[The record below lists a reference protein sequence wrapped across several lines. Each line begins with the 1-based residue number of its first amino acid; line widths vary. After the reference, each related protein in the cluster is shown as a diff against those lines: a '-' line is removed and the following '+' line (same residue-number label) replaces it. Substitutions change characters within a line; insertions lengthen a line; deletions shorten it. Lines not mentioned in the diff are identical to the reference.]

1 MQRFYKLFTFLCIS
15 GLILSCTSV
24 EYIKIGN
31 EFPSLAET
39 DDVQVFMSSNPAQK
53 YEKIGLV
60 RIRGGSLEKRIE
72 EAKEYAREK
81 GGNAVIAREIGAL
94 SDPATD
100 EVVEK
105 VGASTYETQ
114 EFSIIKLETGGTSIA
129 KADKLEEATESEK
142 GKGSKEQ
149 DENILSLLD
158 LNSIPRASYSQLIN
172 NYKSLQGKMFRGT
185 LYPKKIYKIPPALKE
200 GTESGDRLV
209 LLTTKSGK
217 NNIYLI
223 VGSDKVPSFQ
233 NKIKSGEIL
242 DFVYSP
248 FNVYTSKAGKQPV
261 IKFVE
266 EVIETK

>member
-15 GLILSCTSV
+15 GFILSCTSV
-24 EYIKIGN
+24 EYIKTGN
-31 EFPSLAET
+31 EFPSLAGT
-39 DDVQVFMSSNPAQK
+39 DDIHVFTSSKPVQK

-60 RIRGGSLEKRIE
+60 RIRGGSPEKRIE

-81 GGNAVIAREIGAL
+81 GGNAVIAREIGAI

-100 EVVEK
+100 EVIEK

-114 EFSIIKLETGGTSIA
+114 EFIIIKLEAGISIA
-129 KADKLEEATESEK
+129 KAERPEELKESEK
-142 GKGSKEQ
+142 VTGGKEQ
-149 DENILSLLD
+149 DENVLSLLD

-185 LYPKKIYKIPPALKE
+185 LYPKKIYKIPSTLKE

-223 VGSDKVPSFQ
+223 VGSDKVPAFQ
-233 NKIKSGEIL
+233 NKIKSGEIF